1 MQVPDDRKYAETHEW
16 AKVDGDLVRVG
27 ITDFAVEQ
35 LGDIIFLDLP
45 EVGAEVQQG
54 AAFGEIESV
63 KAVSD
68 LVAPVGGEVVE
79 VNESIMDDLDT
90 ISDDP
95 WEAAWMIAVAPADP
109 LEMDALMDAAAYTE
123 QCEKEA

>member
-1 MQVPDDRKYAETHEW
+1 MQVPDDRKYAQTHEW
-16 AKVDGDLVRVG
+16 AKVDGDLIRVG
-27 ITDFAVEQ
+27 VTDFAGEQ

-68 LVAPVGGEVVE
+68 LVAPISGEVRE
-79 VNESIMDDLDT
+79 VNEPLMDDLDAVT
-90 ISDDP
+90 ADP
-95 WEAAWMIAVAPADP
+95 WEAGWMIAVAPEDP
-109 LEMDALMDAAAYTE
+109 SEMDALIDAAAYVE
-123 QCEKEA
+123 LCEREA